1 MLLAKGKTAR
11 TLITG
16 QAGKGE
22 KMDEEMNTAELVEKL
37 AKEKAELQT
46 LVKVLDLLEQSKD
59 VEEAKEKVKAL
70 LRKN

>member
-1 MLLAKGKTAR
+1 
-11 TLITG
+11 
-16 QAGKGE
+16 
-22 KMDEEMNTAELVEKL
+22 MDEEMNAAELVEKL